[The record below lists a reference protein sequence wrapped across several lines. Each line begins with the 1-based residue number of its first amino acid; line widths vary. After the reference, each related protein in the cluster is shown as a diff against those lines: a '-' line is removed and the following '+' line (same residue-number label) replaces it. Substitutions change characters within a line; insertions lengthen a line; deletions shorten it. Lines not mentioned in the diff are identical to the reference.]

1 MKINV
6 IFLFLSLFVT
16 NVVYAGSPVNINT
29 ADAEEIAESLDG
41 VGLKKAESIVKYRE
55 QIGTFQTLDELAN
68 VNGIGKKTLE
78 LNRDYLIFTNDQ
90 ESDATPS
97 K

>member
-16 NVVYAGSPVNINT
+16 NVVYAGYPVNINT

-90 ESDATPS
+90 ESDAAPS
-97 K
+97 E